1 MRDHGF
7 DLVAYTQKNWP
18 TIGKDLVG
26 KLHFSAGDMDDYW
39 LNLAVY
45 KYEDFLKTTTDPH
58 YEGDFIYGRPM
69 KGHAWHPTT
78 WADFIRK
85 VAAAVKTAAPA
96 SDDSRRWNY

>member
-1 MRDHGF
+1 MAY
-7 DLVAYTQKNWP
+7 DLRAYAEKMWP
-18 TIGKDLVG
+18 TIGSQLVG

-45 KYEDFLKTTTDPH
+45 KFEDFLKTTANPH
-58 YEGDFIYGRPM
+58 YEGDFVYGRPM

-85 VAAAVKTAAPA
+85 VGVTVKAAAPA
-96 SDDSRRWNY
+96 GQSTNSWNY